1 MYGKEGFYLCLVG
14 KRVNGPKRDGKNPL
28 ERTGGHSLRPWI
40 VYFIRDSEYKIS
52 GIKKLANKYAR
63 LDSFLVCPENEISV
77 QLSLLQSLSFSSKHS
92 RSALPFTP

>member
-1 MYGKEGFYLCLVG
+1 MVPKGTGK
-14 KRVNGPKRDGKNPL
+14 KPL
-28 ERTGGHSLRPWI
+28 ERTGGHPLRRWV

-63 LDSFLVCPENEISV
+63 LDSFLVCQENKISV

-92 RSALPFTP
+92 RSALPFSP